1 VIEKIVKPE
10 RPGGFLDLLASD
22 YLAREKMLKTIEN
35 VFRTFGYDPVE
46 TPRIEFLKTL
56 SRETSDTGKN
66 IFHIKSSDDD
76 EMLALPFDHT
86 VPFARILAANPYDS
100 QKRTGIRLP
109 WRRMAVGPVF
119 RSDTP
124 QSGRYRQFYQFD
136 ADIAGTASMLADAEI
151 IAMIFRTMKA
161 LGVERFKIR
170 LNNRKILNG
179 LKTLANIQDRGQVS
193 ADDITQEM
201 MRILDKLDKSGFEQV
216 EAQLKAEP
224 ENPFDATPNLSDKA
238 VQNIKAFINLKGNN
252 REKLELCRRIFN
264 RIEIAMQGIH
274 ELEKIL
280 VYLKTMEIPEQYA
293 QIDFSMARGLD
304 YYTGPVMETV
314 LLDAPEFGSVFS
326 GGRYNNLVSRFTG
339 KDLPATGA
347 SIGVD
352 RLFAAL
358 DHLKAINRTEQTVA
372 KVIVLRIDKD
382 QDIDYLN
389 IATRLR
395 KTGINTELCLLDDTT
410 FKSQFNFAISRGVR
424 FVIIRGENERN
435 RQTVQV
441 KNLMTR
447 KQEEIPEQK
456 LTEYFQ
462 TIED

>member
-1 VIEKIVKPE
+1 
-10 RPGGFLDLLASD
+10 
-22 YLAREKMLKTIEN
+22 
-35 VFRTFGYDPVE
+35 
-46 TPRIEFLKTL
+46 
-56 SRETSDTGKN
+56 
-66 IFHIKSSDDD
+66 
-76 EMLALPFDHT
+76 
-86 VPFARILAANPYDS
+86 
-100 QKRTGIRLP
+100 
-109 WRRMAVGPVF
+109 
-119 RSDTP
+119 
-124 QSGRYRQFYQFD
+124 
-136 ADIAGTASMLADAEI
+136 
-151 IAMIFRTMKA
+151 
-161 LGVERFKIR
+161 
-170 LNNRKILNG
+170 
-179 LKTLANIQDRGQVS
+179 
-193 ADDITQEM
+193 
-201 MRILDKLDKSGFEQV
+201 
-216 EAQLKAEP
+216 
-224 ENPFDATPNLSDKA
+224 
-238 VQNIKAFINLKGNN
+238 
-252 REKLELCRRIFN
+252 
-264 RIEIAMQGIH
+264 
-274 ELEKIL
+274 
-280 VYLKTMEIPEQYA
+280 
-293 QIDFSMARGLD
+293 
-304 YYTGPVMETV
+304 METV